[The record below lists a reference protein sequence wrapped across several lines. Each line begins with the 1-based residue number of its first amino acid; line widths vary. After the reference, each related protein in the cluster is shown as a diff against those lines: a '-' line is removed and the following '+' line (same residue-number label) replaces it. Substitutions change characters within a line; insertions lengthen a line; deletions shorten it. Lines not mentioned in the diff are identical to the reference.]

1 MENKNLKTSLC
12 SFWLQGICNY
22 MNIPE
27 KCLYAHGEDD
37 SRIIECK
44 YENNC
49 VNSKC
54 PFFHKPINR
63 DIKFDLLDFVKNK
76 KIKNKLLH
84 SNINNNRNVSQGKKI
99 KIIDNIGKSYK
110 IRENISESL
119 CDRYSDNHLKQ
130 VKIYKKNGINQDLLV
145 YEKDFNKL
153 LNYVDIFYLKKM
165 EKVYA
170 KLDNTVLLYDN
181 KIKNME
187 NTIHD
192 LNKIIKEKE
201 NKLENVMK
209 DYNNIITDSNKKN
222 SSYKIDNLENT
233 VIKKYYDIGKLLIE
247 QNNKLNVI
255 YINKFFNCKNISM
268 IKNRCTRIYRLISY
282 MQENNI
288 KKFKSSLRNIFHM
301 NNNNFLNNL
310 KNNLFFI

>member
-1 MENKNLKTSLC
+1 MVKMIQELLN
-12 SFWLQGICNY
+12 
-22 MNIPE
+22 
-27 KCLYAHGEDD
+27 
-37 SRIIECK
+37 
-44 YENNC
+44 
-49 VNSKC
+49 VNMKITVLIHEC
-54 PFFHKPINR
+54 PFFHKSINR
-63 DIKFDLLDFVKNK
+63 DIKFDLLDFVS
-76 KIKNKLLH
+76 H
-84 SNINNNRNVSQGKKI
+84 DKKI
-99 KIIDNIGKSYK
+99 KIIDNIGKTYK

-119 CDRYSDNHLKQ
+119 CDRYSDNHLKP

-145 YEKDFNKL
+145 YEKD
-153 LNYVDIFYLKKM
+153 
-165 EKVYA
+165 YA

-247 QNNKLNVI
+247 QNNELNVI

-268 IKNRCTRIYRLISY
+268 IKNRYTRIYRLISY
-282 MQENNI
+282 MEENNI

-310 KNNLFFI
+310 KNNLFFIY